1 MISPT
6 LSGIKPEFLHCFS
19 LYIFTENKKT
29 REKILSGTSSGSVS
43 VNDVVVQLSVETLPF
58 GGVGGSGYG
67 AYHGKYSFDVFSHKK
82 SVLVR
87 DFGFIGEN
95 LGKFRYPPYSES
107 KIHAGT
113 MLLKKRNFPTFPLK
127 AFWYLL
133 CTGIGAGLMYA
144 ALEIAAQVHTDPDY
158 IEPM

>member
-1 MISPT
+1 MSKN
-6 LSGIKPEFLHCFS
+6 LFQFYLYYS

-29 REKILSGTSSGSVS
+29 RDKILSGTSSGSVS
-43 VNDVVVQLSVETLPF
+43 CNDVVVQLSVETLPF
-58 GGVGGSGYG
+58 GGVGASGYG

-107 KIHAGT
+107 KIHWGNT
-113 MLLKKRNFPTFPLK
+113 LLRRRNFPTFPLK
-127 AFWYLL
+127 AFQYLL
-133 CTGIGAGLMYA
+133 CMGIGAGLMYFYLDFA
-144 ALEIAAQVHTDPDY
+144 AKLRNDEAFFTST
-158 IEPM
+158 